1 MTTSEMITPRP
12 EVSETADVR
21 TLFNAGVHFGHPS
34 KRWNPKM
41 KRYIFTKRRN
51 AHIIDLAKTT
61 VALHE
66 ARKFITTIVGNG
78 GDCLMVGTKKQA
90 QGPIE
95 QEAKRAG
102 AHYISQRWPGG
113 LLTNFQTI
121 QSRIV
126 KLVKLE
132 DQAAKGELQV
142 QTKREAQ
149 KAQTEISRLNQ
160 YLGGIKEMSRLPSVL
175 FIVDITT
182 EDIAVREATR
192 LGIPVV
198 AVVDTNSDPDAVKF
212 PIPGNDDAVR
222 SIQLIASQ
230 IADSILEGKG
240 LAQKAQAD
248 KMAADAELEAMEA
261 SARSNV
267 QAAAASRV
275 NKALLP
281 VKAAE
286 ELMEQE
292 EEEAEKPGPVN

>member
-1 MTTSEMITPRP
+1 MTTSETITPRP
-12 EVSETADVR
+12 EASVTADVR

-61 VALHE
+61 VALDE
-66 ARKFITTIVGNG
+66 ARKFVAGVVGNG

-132 DQAAKGELQV
+132 DQSAKGELQV
-142 QTKREAQ
+142 QTKRETQ
-149 KAQTEISRLNQ
+149 KVQTEISRLNK

-182 EDIAVREATR
+182 EEIAVHEAKR

-198 AVVDTNSDPDAVKF
+198 AVVDTNSDPDAVRF

-230 IADSILEGKG
+230 IADAILEGKG
-240 LAQKAQAD
+240 LAQKAHED
-248 KMAADAELEAMEA
+248 KMAADAELEAME
-261 SARSNV
+261 SRARSDA

-275 NKALLP
+275 TALP
-281 VKAAE
+281 VKAAQ
-286 ELMEQE
+286 ELLEQE